1 MAKDPYAS
9 SNPNDPN
16 ANDRDIA
23 DALIR
28 DAEAAYGVNPN
39 ELATPKMFA
48 PWLSRVACFVA
59 DAAIPVALIILG
71 SVLGR
76 PSFSPDSEPSGGV
89 VSGTST
95 GVGYQPA
102 YYVLLVLAV
111 VFILWNRGYREGR
124 TGRSVGKQLLGF
136 ATVKESTG
144 RPIGVLIATLRIFLL
159 VVDFAIC
166 YIGVLAPLW
175 DKKRQCLL
183 SDKLTGAVV
192 VPARV

>member
-1 MAKDPYAS
+1 VA
-9 SNPNDPN
+9 NDPG
-16 ANDRDIA
+16 ASTDPPHDSDRNIA

-28 DAEAAYGVNPN
+28 NAEATYGINPN
-39 ELATPKMFA
+39 DPTSPKMFA
-48 PWLSRVACFVA
+48 AWLPRVACFVA
-59 DAAIPVALIILG
+59 DAAIPLALIMLG

-76 PSFSPDSEPSGGV
+76 PTYSLDPQTGSGV
-89 VSGTST
+89 VYDPSSST
-95 GVGYQPA
+95 GYQPI
-102 YYVLLVLAV
+102 YYVLVVIAV
-111 VFILWNRGYREGR
+111 GFILWNRGYREGR

-144 RPIGVLIATLRIFLL
+144 RPIGVWLAALRTLLL

-166 YIGVLAPLW
+166 YVGVLWPLW

-192 VPARV
+192 IPARV